1 MRKISNA
8 ARFLFLRLQKHWKYT
23 AKHSQR
29 VAEIA
34 QMFGRSKEEKNLF
47 YLCGLFHDIG
57 KLKIPTGLLQKKEQ
71 LNKNEIEMLKL
82 HTLYGRDILYKQGFN
97 NKVINSAYQHHER
110 CNGNGYPDQITEIPY
125 IVRVI
130 AVADIYTA
138 LTEDR
143 PYRPALSQ
151 QEASKILLNYAQNGE
166 IDMEITKHL
175 LGYQHDILISIKP

>member
-1 MRKISNA
+1 M
-8 ARFLFLRLQKHWKYT
+8 
-23 AKHSQR
+23 
-29 VAEIA
+29 
-34 QMFGRSKEEKNLF
+34 
-47 YLCGLFHDIG
+47 
-57 KLKIPTGLLQKKEQ
+57 
-71 LNKNEIEMLKL
+71 
-82 HTLYGRDILYKQGFN
+82 
-97 NKVINSAYQHHER
+97 INSAYQHHER

-143 PYRPALSQ
+143 PYRRHYHNKKQAN
-151 QEASKILLNYAQNGE
+151 LLNYAQNGE